1 MNSEKKHIV
10 FLPRWYPN
18 RYDSMWGLFV
28 KKHAESASLYNNVT
42 VFFLEAKDEGLVK
55 TEIIHEKSG
64 SINTLNIYY
73 PKPRYLFLYL
83 IKFIRLFLLGMKMI
97 NKQNKIDLVHVHILS
112 RMGFLAALYQLIHTT
127 PFLITEHWSRYQ
139 PTVNGFNG
147 KLRIFLTKKTIN
159 RSKAILPVTK
169 NLQEAM
175 ESHGLNSEHYQI
187 VPNVVDDLFFKY
199 NIKKNTDPIIR
210 FIHVSTFEDKS
221 KNISGII
228 KGINKLLK
236 SRRDFNLSFIGD
248 GEDFIAMKSLVEQLN
263 ISTEYIEFLGLLE
276 KEDLVKEYMKA
287 DFMLINSNYEN
298 MPVVIN
304 EAFACG
310 LPVLSTNVGGISE
323 HLNNERGR
331 LMPTK
336 DADAFLE
343 NLEWMLKNC
352 RDYKGEE
359 IRTYANH
366 NFSYSAVGKQLDKI
380 YQNI

>member
-1 MNSEKKHIV
+1 MNSDKKHIV
-10 FLPRWYPN
+10 FLPRWFPN

-42 VFFLEAKDEGLVK
+42 VFFLEAKDEGVTK
-55 TEIIHEKSG
+55 TEIIEEKTE
-64 SINTLNIYY
+64 SINTLYIYY
-73 PKPRYLFLYL
+73 PKPKNLFFYLFQ
-83 IKFIRLFLLGMKMI
+83 FIRLFFIGMKII

-112 RMGFLAALYQLIHTT
+112 RMGFLAALYQILHGI

-147 KLRIFLTKKTIN
+147 KLRIFLTKKTIK
-159 RSKAILPVTK
+159 RAKAILPVTK

-175 ESHGLNSEHYQI
+175 ESHDLNSEHYQI

-199 NIKKNTDPIIR
+199 DINENIDPIIK

-228 KGINKLLK
+228 NGIKKLL
-236 SRRDFNLSFIGD
+236 SLRNDFKLSFIGD
-248 GEDFIAMKSLVEQLN
+248 GEDFIAMKAM
-263 ISTEYIEFLGLLE
+263 TEDLDIPKDNIEFLGLLE

-310 LPVLSTNVGGISE
+310 LPVLSTDVGGISE
-323 HLNNERGR
+323 HLNDTRGR
-331 LMPTK
+331 LMPPK
-336 DADAFLE
+336 NEEAFLD
-343 NLEWMLKNC
+343 NIQWMLKHC
-352 RDYKGEE
+352 REFNGDD
-359 IRTYANH
+359 IRAYALGK
-366 NFSYSAVGKQLDKI
+366 FSYSAVGKQLNEI
-380 YQNI
+380 YKNI